1 MHLHRICAYIVF
13 WCYYFFLLVESL
25 ICCCCCYV
33 RVVVAA
39 LSIGDPGSTP
49 TTVSRPRNKVTRAR
63 SQSHVS
69 LFWSLFKRGTV
80 KARIMNIPINRHP
93 YLYKGARGFIANM
106 FSLSK
111 NLNLGKATLKI
122 TIRERGSNAPHCLHC
137 FTA

>member
-1 MHLHRICAYIVF
+1 MHLARICAYIVF

-93 YLYKGARGFIANM
+93 YLYKGARDFIANI
-106 FSLSK
+106 FF
-111 NLNLGKATLKI
+111 TLKEFES
-122 TIRERGSNAPHCLHC
+122 RKSDFKDYNQRKR
-137 FTA
+137 